1 MWQIPTW
8 SCQILV
14 NRKNVS
20 LHRTRKDQPGRSVF
34 LSCFMVAISCH
45 KPETNDIAKQPGANL
60 ACFSQGVAQMSCNV
74 QIWPKNWIQDTC
86 LQKHNY
92 SIVENVWQTNLY
104 HKIQVLWFEHRI
116 VLFIVQLKQQQ
127 QQQQHVAHAFIVRRC
142 QKCENT
148 V

>member
-1 MWQIPTW
+1 M
-8 SCQILV
+8 
-14 NRKNVS
+14 
-20 LHRTRKDQPGRSVF
+20 
-34 LSCFMVAISCH
+34 
-45 KPETNDIAKQPGANL
+45 
-60 ACFSQGVAQMSCNV
+60 
-74 QIWPKNWIQDTC
+74 
-86 LQKHNY
+86 QKHNY

-127 QQQQHVAHAFIVRRC
+127 QQHVAHAFIVRRC